1 MFDRALE
8 MKVVKK
14 TKDTAEGT
22 ISTDLSF
29 DEKTKII
36 GRQIDKTVLKIGIV
50 VSLYVVLDTVRQV
63 LVTKANN

>member
-14 TKDTAEGT
+14 AKDMPEGT
-22 ISTDLSF
+22 VSTDLSF

-36 GRQIDKTVLKIGIV
+36 GRQVDKTVLKIGIV